1 MAVTKTHPIKS
12 TLKAAIDYICNSEKT
27 DGKLLVS
34 SYGCAAETAD
44 IEFAWTRRHAID
56 KGTNLGRHLIQAFQ
70 PGEVTPEQAH
80 EIGMELAKE
89 ILGGKYEF
97 VLTTHIDKD
106 HVHNHL
112 IFNAVSFADHK
123 HYHSNKRSYHYIRRT
138 SDRLCKE
145 HGLSVIILGQDKGKS
160 YIEHQATQNGTSYKA
175 KLKAAIDR
183 LLPACS
189 DLEELLRRLQREG
202 YEIKRGKYISARE
215 PDRERF
221 TRLKT
226 LGVDYT
232 EEAIAARIAGRSR
245 PSRRPKQRD
254 GEISLLIDIQN
265 NIKAQQSAGYR
276 RWATIENLKRIADT
290 SNFLTEHG
298 IGSYEELLDRCEAV
312 STSVARL
319 KADLRDT
326 GTRIDE
332 LALKMKHVGTY
343 RQLNQIDESYPH
355 RYTDGQL
362 CLETDAAIRICFL
375 AGFDLEI
382 WMRDFV
388 EPYYFSYEYYQRYGV
403 FPFGERA
410 HGIEGVLQTYG
421 EYFNEPD
428 YVKVFRLMEF
438 IQFGQYRGHLPCP
451 CGSGEKTRSCHG
463 KFIKK
468 FFENSNLKI
477 IVQRDYKTIK
487 EVLYAY
493 YEQSRNTKATK

>member
-12 TLKAAIDYICNSEKT
+12 TLKAAIDYICNPEKT

-34 SYGCAAETAD
+34 SYGCTAETAD
-44 IEFAWTRRHAID
+44 IEFAWTRCHAID

-112 IFNAVSFADHK
+112 IFNAVSFADYK

-145 HGLSVIILGQDKGKS
+145 HGLSVIIPGQDKGKS

-202 YEIKRGKYISARE
+202 YEIKRGKYISARA
-215 PDRERF
+215 PDQERF

-232 EEAIAARIAGRSR
+232 EEALAARITGDPR
-245 PSRRPKQRD
+245 PSRQPKQRD
-254 GEISLLIDIQN
+254 DRIRLLYDF
-265 NIKAQQSAGYR
+265 QSKQDGLQH
-276 RWATIENLKRIADT
+276 WAKLQNLKLAAKT
-290 SNFLTEHG
+290 FAWLEEHG
-298 IGSYEELLDRCEAV
+298 IDNYADLESKAAAIMEKRDTAHTSIKEIEARTEELSLV
-312 STSVARL
+312 
-319 KADLRDT
+319 
-326 GTRIDE
+326 
-332 LALKMKHVGTY
+332 MKHAATY
-343 RQLNQIDESYPH
+343 RQLKPVYN
-355 RYTDGQL
+355 RYQQSRDK
-362 CLETDAAIRICFL
+362 EKFL
-375 AGFDLEI
+375 
-382 WMRDFV
+382 
-388 EPYYFSYEYYQRYGV
+388 
-403 FPFGERA
+403 
-410 HGIEGVLQTYG
+410 
-421 EYFNEPD
+421 
-428 YVKVFRLMEF
+428 
-438 IQFGQYRGHLPCP
+438 RGHESEIILFEAAARELKRMGAVPLPTTE
-451 CGSGEKTRSCHG
+451 SMKTELANLSAEKERLLA
-463 KFIKK
+463 
-468 FFENSNLKI
+468 E
-477 IVQRDYKTIK
+477 YKTARTEAQEYETVKQNVDALLTVPK
-487 EVLYAY
+487 EQ
-493 YEQSRNTKATK
+493 EQQRRHELE

>member
-12 TLKAAIDYICNSEKT
+12 TLKAAIDYICNPEKT

-34 SYGCAAETAD
+34 SYGCTAETAD

-89 ILGGKYEF
+89 ILGSKYEF

-123 HYHSNKRSYHYIRRT
+123 HYHSNKRSYHDIRRT

-145 HGLSVIILGQDKGKS
+145 HGLSVIIPGQDKGKS
-160 YIEHQATQNGTSYKA
+160 YIEHQAAQNGTSYKE

-189 DLEELLRRLQREG
+189 NLEELLRRLQREG
-202 YEIKRGKYISARE
+202 YEIKRGKYISARA
-215 PDRERF
+215 PDQERF

-232 EEAIAARIAGRSR
+232 EEALAARIAGRSR
-245 PSRRPKQRD
+245 PSHQPKQRN
-254 GEISLLIDIQN
+254 GKISLLIDIQN

-298 IGSYEELLDRCEAV
+298 IGSYEELLDRCEAA
-312 STSVARL
+312 SASVVRL

-326 GTRIDE
+326 GAKIDE
-332 LALKMKHVGTY
+332 LTLKMKHVGTY
-343 RQLNQIDESYPH
+343 RQLKPIYD
-355 RYTDGQL
+355 RYKASRDK
-362 CLETDAAIRICFL
+362 EKFL
-375 AGFDLEI
+375 
-382 WMRDFV
+382 
-388 EPYYFSYEYYQRYGV
+388 
-403 FPFGERA
+403 
-410 HGIEGVLQTYG
+410 
-421 EYFNEPD
+421 
-428 YVKVFRLMEF
+428 
-438 IQFGQYRGHLPCP
+438 RGHESEIILFEAAARECKRLGAVPLPAT
-451 CGSGEKTRSCHG
+451 ERMQAEMDELNAK
-463 KFIKK
+463 
-468 FFENSNLKI
+468 
-477 IVQRDYKTIK
+477 
-487 EVLYAY
+487 
-493 YEQSRNTKATK
+493 KATLKAGLQKAQREEQDYAAMRRNVEDFLSTPQQEQERKKNVELE

>member
-12 TLKAAIDYICNSEKT
+12 TLKAAIDYICNPEKT

-44 IEFAWTRRHAID
+44 IEFSWTRRHAID

-112 IFNAVSFADHK
+112 IFNAVSFADHR

-145 HGLSVIILGQDKGKS
+145 HGLSVIIPGQDKGKS
-160 YIEHQATQNGTSYKA
+160 YIEHQAAQNSISYKA

-183 LLPACS
+183 LLPSCS
-189 DLEELLRRLQREG
+189 DLEELLHRLQGEG
-202 YEIKRGKYISARE
+202 YEIKRGKYISARA
-215 PDRERF
+215 PDQERF

-232 EEAIAARIAGRSR
+232 EEALSVRIAGRSR
-245 PSRRPKQRD
+245 PSRQPKHRN
-254 GEISLLIDIQN
+254 GKISLLIDIQN

-298 IGSYEELLDRCEAV
+298 IGSYEELLDRCEAA
-312 STSVARL
+312 SASVARL

-326 GTRIDE
+326 GAKIDE
-332 LALKMKHVGTY
+332 LTLKMKHVATY
-343 RQLNQIDESYPH
+343 RQLKPIYD
-355 RYTDGQL
+355 RYKVSKDK
-362 CLETDAAIRICFL
+362 EKFL
-375 AGFDLEI
+375 
-382 WMRDFV
+382 
-388 EPYYFSYEYYQRYGV
+388 
-403 FPFGERA
+403 
-410 HGIEGVLQTYG
+410 
-421 EYFNEPD
+421 
-428 YVKVFRLMEF
+428 
-438 IQFGQYRGHLPCP
+438 RGHESEIILFEAAARECKRLGAVPLPAT
-451 CGSGEKTRSCHG
+451 ERMQAEMDELNARKAV
-463 KFIKK
+463 
-468 FFENSNLKI
+468 LKAEL
-477 IVQRDYKTIK
+477 QKAQREERDYATMRQNVKDF
-487 EVLYAY
+487 LSPPQP
-493 YEQSRNTKATK
+493 EQERKKNMELE

>member
-12 TLKAAIDYICNSEKT
+12 TLKAAIDYICNPEKT

-44 IEFAWTRRHAID
+44 IEFSWTRRQAID

-123 HYHSNKRSYHYIRRT
+123 HYHSNKRSYHDIRRT

-145 HGLSVIILGQDKGKS
+145 HGLSVIIPGQDKGKS

-189 DLEELLRRLQREG
+189 NLEELLRRLQREG
-202 YEIKRGKYISARE
+202 YEIKRGKYISARA
-215 PDRERF
+215 PDQERF

-226 LGVDYT
+226 LGADYT
-232 EEAIAARIAGRSR
+232 EEALAARIAGHAR
-245 PSRRPKQRD
+245 PSRQPKQQD
-254 GEISLLIDIQN
+254 GKISLLIDIQN

-298 IGSYEELLDRCEAV
+298 IGSYEELLDRCEATTV
-312 STSVARL
+312 SVARL
-319 KADLRDT
+319 KANLRDA
-326 GTRIDE
+326 GAKIGE

-343 RQLNQIDESYPH
+343 RQLKPIYDRYKASRDKEKFLRGHESKIILFEAAARECKRLGAVPLPATERMQAEMDELNAKKATLKAELQKAQREERDY
-355 RYTDGQL
+355 
-362 CLETDAAIRICFL
+362 AAIRRNVEDFL
-375 AGFDLEI
+375 SPPQPEREQKKNVELE
-382 WMRDFV
+382 
-388 EPYYFSYEYYQRYGV
+388 
-403 FPFGERA
+403 
-410 HGIEGVLQTYG
+410 
-421 EYFNEPD
+421 
-428 YVKVFRLMEF
+428 
-438 IQFGQYRGHLPCP
+438 
-451 CGSGEKTRSCHG
+451 
-463 KFIKK
+463 
-468 FFENSNLKI
+468 
-477 IVQRDYKTIK
+477 
-487 EVLYAY
+487 
-493 YEQSRNTKATK
+493 

>member
-12 TLKAAIDYICNSEKT
+12 TLKAAIDYICNPEKT

-44 IEFAWTRRHAID
+44 IEFSWTRCHAID

-123 HYHSNKRSYHYIRRT
+123 HYHSNKRSYHYICRT

-145 HGLSVIILGQDKGKS
+145 HGLSVIIPGQDKGKS
-160 YIEHQATQNGTSYKA
+160 YIEHQTAQNGTSYKA

-189 DLEELLRRLQREG
+189 NLEELLHRLQREG
-202 YEIKRGKYISARE
+202 YEIKRGKYISARA
-215 PDRERF
+215 PDQERF

-232 EEAIAARIAGRSR
+232 EEALAARIVGRSR
-245 PSRRPKQRD
+245 PSRQPKQRN
-254 GEISLLIDIQN
+254 GKISLLIDIQN

-298 IGSYEELLDRCEAV
+298 IGSYEELLDRCKATTV
-312 STSVARL
+312 SVARL
-319 KADLRDT
+319 KANLRDT
-326 GTRIDE
+326 GAKIDE
-332 LALKMKHVGTY
+332 LALKIKHVGTY
-343 RQLNQIDESYPH
+343 RQLKPIYDRYKASRDKEKFLRGHESEII
-355 RYTDGQL
+355 L
-362 CLETDAAIRICFL
+362 FEAAARECKRL
-375 AGFDLEI
+375 GAVPLPTTES
-382 WMRDFV
+382 MKT
-388 EPYYFSYEYYQRYGV
+388 
-403 FPFGERA
+403 ERA
-410 HGIEGVLQTYG
+410 RLTAERERLLAEYKAARSEALQYSIIERNVDVLLASPKDH
-421 EYFNEPD
+421 EYHFQ
-428 YVKVFRLMEF
+428 L
-438 IQFGQYRGHLPCP
+438 
-451 CGSGEKTRSCHG
+451 
-463 KFIKK
+463 
-468 FFENSNLKI
+468 
-477 IVQRDYKTIK
+477 
-487 EVLYAY
+487 
-493 YEQSRNTKATK
+493 

>member
-12 TLKAAIDYICNSEKT
+12 TLKAAIDYICNPEKT

-34 SYGCAAETAD
+34 SYGCTAETAD
-44 IEFAWTRRHAID
+44 IEFSWTRRHAID

-123 HYHSNKRSYHYIRRT
+123 HYHSNKRSYHDIRRT
-138 SDRLCKE
+138 SDWLCKE
-145 HGLSVIILGQDKGKS
+145 HGLSVIIPGQDKGKS
-160 YIEHQATQNGTSYKA
+160 YIEHQAAQNGTSYKA
-175 KLKAAIDR
+175 KLKTAIDR

-202 YEIKRGKYISARE
+202 YEIKRGKYISARAL
-215 PDRERF
+215 DQERF

-232 EEAIAARIAGRSR
+232 EEALAARIAGCSR
-245 PSRRPKQRD
+245 PSHQPKPQN
-254 GEISLLIDIQN
+254 GKISLLIDIQN

-298 IGSYEELLDRCEAV
+298 IGSYEELVDRCEAA
-312 STSVARL
+312 SASVARL

-326 GTRIDE
+326 GARIDE
-332 LALKMKHVGTY
+332 LALKMKHVATY
-343 RQLNQIDESYPH
+343 RQLKPIYDRYKASRDKEKFLRGHESEII
-355 RYTDGQL
+355 L
-362 CLETDAAIRICFL
+362 FEAAARECKRL
-375 AGFDLEI
+375 GAVPLPTTES
-382 WMRDFV
+382 MKT
-388 EPYYFSYEYYQRYGV
+388 
-403 FPFGERA
+403 ERA
-410 HGIEGVLQTYG
+410 RLTAERERLLAEYKAARSEALQYSIIERNVDVMLASPKDH
-421 EYFNEPD
+421 EYHFQ
-428 YVKVFRLMEF
+428 L
-438 IQFGQYRGHLPCP
+438 
-451 CGSGEKTRSCHG
+451 
-463 KFIKK
+463 
-468 FFENSNLKI
+468 
-477 IVQRDYKTIK
+477 
-487 EVLYAY
+487 
-493 YEQSRNTKATK
+493 